1 MSMSTHVVGFR
12 PPDEKWQQMK
22 KVWDAC
28 KAAGITIPREVI
40 EFFNDCDP
48 DPAGVEVG
56 ILHSEWANNS
66 SSGYEVDIRK
76 LPKDVTVIRFFNS
89 W

>member
-1 MSMSTHVVGFR
+1 MSSHVVGFR

-22 KVWDAC
+22 KIWDAC
-28 KAAGITIPREVI
+28 EAAGVNPPYEVT
-40 EFFNDCDP
+40 EFFNDCAP

-56 ILHSEWANNS
+56 ILHSEWRS
-66 SSGYEVDIRK
+66 STSAEGYEVDIRK